1 VLHAL
6 ASLLAVAAEHEEETS
21 KTPFYVAGITL
32 TVFALV
38 IAAIG
43 IRGHEGFPPS
53 RGAARA
59 VMALAVLLV
68 AATMASAVLT
78 G

>member
-6 ASLLAVAAEHEEETS
+6 LTLAQAEEESS
-21 KTPFYVAGITL
+21 KTAFYVAGAVL
-32 TVFALV
+32 AVFAVV
-38 IAAIG
+38 ISVIG
-43 IRGHEGFPPS
+43 IRGHETFPPS

-59 VMALAVLLV
+59 VMALAALLV
-68 AATMASAVLT
+68 AITMATAVIT